1 MANTLASDSKT
12 ATKGGAMTST
22 ETGTPTGTESLTT
35 TNLSGERADL
45 LDSLAKSRFFLKFTT
60 RDLTDEQA
68 AQRPTVSALSL
79 GGLIKHVADSE
90 AAWVRFIEGG
100 ASAMN
105 DNSKDWSEWTE
116 DDYAEREKTFQLQP
130 GETLAG
136 ALAHYDEVARHT
148 DELIASLPDLNASQ
162 PLPAAPWFE
171 PGASWSA
178 RRALVHII
186 AETTQHSGHADI
198 IREAL
203 DGAKS
208 MG

>member
-1 MANTLASDSKT
+1 
-12 ATKGGAMTST
+12 MTSTETSTETSTPTGTEPST
-22 ETGTPTGTESLTT
+22 ETGTPTGTEPLTT

-79 GGLIKHVADSE
+79 GGLIKHVTDTE

-105 DNSKDWSEWTE
+105 DNGKDWSEWTE
-116 DDYAEREKTFQLQP
+116 ADYAEREKTFQLQP
-130 GETLAG
+130 GETLTG
-136 ALAHYDEVARHT
+136 VLARYDEVARHT
-148 DELIASLPDLNASQ
+148 DELIASLPDLNASR
-162 PLPAAPWFE
+162 PLPTAPWFE
-171 PGASWSA
+171 PGASWSV
-178 RRALVHII
+178 RRVLVHIVT
-186 AETTQHSGHADI
+186 ETSQHSGHADI

>member
-1 MANTLASDSKT
+1 
-12 ATKGGAMTST
+12 MTST
-22 ETGTPTGTESLTT
+22 ETGTGPLST
-35 TNLSGERADL
+35 TNLGGERADL
-45 LDSLAKSRFFLKFTT
+45 LESLAKNRFFLKFTT

-79 GGLIKHVADSE
+79 GGLIKHVANSE
-90 AAWVRFIEGG
+90 EAWVRFIEGG

-105 DNSKDWSEWTE
+105 QGKDWSEWTE
-116 DDYAEREKTFQLQP
+116 EDYAEREKTFQLQP

-136 ALAHYDEVARHT
+136 VLAHYDDVARHT
-148 DELIASLPDLNASQ
+148 DEVVAALPDLNLSH
-162 PLPAAPWFE
+162 PLPSAPWFE
-171 PGASWSA
+171 PGTSWSA
-178 RRALVHII
+178 RKVLVHIVS
-186 AETTQHSGHADI
+186 ETAQHAGHADI